1 MLLRKDLERTTK
13 EWPCSLQ
20 TVGYGWVRMGD
31 GGQKR
36 VAREGDKER
45 LVQKK
50 SFWLKKGRL
59 LRIAR
64 KGLFKWKVF
73 GL

>member
-1 MLLRKDLERTTK
+1 MLLRKDLERRLK
-13 EWPCSLQ
+13 KRLYSLQ
-20 TVGYGWVRMGD
+20 TVGYGWVRMEN

-36 VAREGDKER
+36 VAWDGDTER

-64 KGLFKWKVF
+64 KGLYKWKVF